1 MQAIVSGLNFILA
14 KIVAAIKWIGDLFVD
29 IFKAGWD
36 MLTDLF
42 CWAFES
48 ILRLVVTIV
57 GGVDFSGL
65 VSQAGAWAALPPE
78 VTATL
83 SAVGISQA
91 MGIIISACM
100 IRITLQLI
108 PFTRLGS

>member
-1 MQAIVSGLNFILA
+1 VQAIVTALTFILN
-14 KIVAAIKWIGDLFVD
+14 KIISAVKWIGDLFVD
-29 IFKAGWD
+29 VFVAAWQ

-65 VSQAGAWAALPPE
+65 VNAAGSWAALPPE

-91 MGIIISACM
+91 MGIIISACAV
-100 IRITLQLI
+100 RITLQLI